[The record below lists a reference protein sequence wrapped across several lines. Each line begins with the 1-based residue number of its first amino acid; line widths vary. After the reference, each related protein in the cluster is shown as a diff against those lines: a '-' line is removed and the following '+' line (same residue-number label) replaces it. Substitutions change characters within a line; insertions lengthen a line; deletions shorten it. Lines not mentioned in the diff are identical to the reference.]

1 MATAPS
7 GEPERWRVFVA
18 IELPG
23 AVRSALQPA
32 IDDLGSLQ
40 DSLRLNAVERIHLTL
55 HFLGHLPVPD
65 IERLTPPI
73 ARAVAQH
80 HRLKLSVHGVGAFP
94 SFGRAQVLWAGVAG
108 DDLASLTSLQRELG
122 QALASAGIP
131 LEQKERFHPH
141 LTLARV
147 RRPLS
152 GAGRKR
158 LADWKARWGDVE
170 FGKLPARDV
179 RLMRSQLGAGP
190 PRYSVL
196 QTFSLQ

>member
-1 MATAPS
+1 LATGP
-7 GEPERWRVFVA
+7 EPERWRVFFA
-18 IELPG
+18 IELPA
-23 AVRSALQPA
+23 AVRGALQPA
-32 IDDLGSLQ
+32 IDDLGTLQSSLG
-40 DSLRLNAVERIHLTL
+40 LNAVERIHLTL

-65 IERLTPPI
+65 IERLTPRV

-80 HRLKLSVHGVGAFP
+80 HRMRLSVHGVGAFP
-94 SFGRAQVLWAGVAG
+94 SFGRPQVLWAGVAG
-108 DDLASLTSLQRELG
+108 DDLTGLTGLQRALG

-131 LEQKERFHPH
+131 LEQKEPFHPH

-147 RRPLS
+147 RRPIR

-158 LADWKARWGDVE
+158 LADWKAHWQDVE
-170 FGKLPARDV
+170 FGKLPVRDV